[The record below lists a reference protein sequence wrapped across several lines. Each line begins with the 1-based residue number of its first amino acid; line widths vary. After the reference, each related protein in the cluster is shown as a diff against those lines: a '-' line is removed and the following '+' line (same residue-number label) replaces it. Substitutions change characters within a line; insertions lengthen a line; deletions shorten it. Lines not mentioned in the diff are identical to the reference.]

1 MFNETAVTVQGWL
14 GGPVSLRRAGNA
26 PVASFR
32 LAATPRRYHP
42 ASGEWSDD
50 TTQWFTVNAWRAL
63 AEHCATSLRRSDP
76 VVVVGRLRAT
86 TWVNAAGVEVTS
98 FEIDAQSVGHDLNR
112 GTSQFSR
119 AQRNAPL
126 PAQQASTGPEHG
138 GPEQDGPE
146 QDGPGSARAAE
157 DRGSGQAA

>member
-1 MFNETAVTVQGWL
+1 MLNETAVTVQGWL

-32 LAATPRRYHP
+32 LAATPRRYH
-42 ASGEWSDD
+42 AATGEWSDD
-50 TTQWFTVNAWRAL
+50 TTQWFTVNAWRTL

-86 TWVNAAGVEVTS
+86 TWVNAAGVEVSS

-112 GTSQFSR
+112 GTSQFTR
-119 AQRNAPL
+119 AQRSAPL
-126 PAQQASTGPEHG
+126 PAEQAPTGADRAGE
-138 GPEQDGPE
+138 DR
-146 QDGPGSARAAE
+146 AAAAE
-157 DRGSGQAA
+157 DGGGSQAA